1 MHNGDQAEGLRRLV
15 TPTSRRLIVVSGLP
29 GGGKTSA
36 AIHLAMNLAVGGLR
50 VRLLD
55 ASTGTTGAMALL
67 GLRLQR
73 GFTDVLRGRCVLA
86 DALLEGPHGVWV
98 LPCAGMGI
106 TYARLSAEARVPARR
121 HVHELCLDTDVLVVD
136 GDNPAALA
144 WTDSPPLRTEF
155 VFVLTPGFDA
165 ITEAYGLMK
174 QHALEHRERRFL
186 VLVNQARDEI
196 KARAVYENLASAA
209 RRFLDTGLAY
219 LGSVRADSLFAQ
231 AGKAGLHADAYALEA
246 VADLRRIARRLMLP
260 RPPCLS
266 LSPPAR
272 VHTRDS
278 IFPIHSDRPGHV
290 RRAGAGA

>member
-1 MHNGDQAEGLRRLV
+1 
-15 TPTSRRLIVVSGLP
+15 
-29 GGGKTSA
+29 
-36 AIHLAMNLAVGGLR
+36 
-50 VRLLD
+50 
-55 ASTGTTGAMALL
+55 
-67 GLRLQR
+67 
-73 GFTDVLRGRCVLA
+73 
-86 DALLEGPHGVWV
+86 
-98 LPCAGMGI
+98 
-106 TYARLSAEARVPARR
+106 
-121 HVHELCLDTDVLVVD
+121 
-136 GDNPAALA
+136 
-144 WTDSPPLRTEF
+144 
-155 VFVLTPGFDA
+155 
-165 ITEAYGLMK
+165 MK

-260 RPPCLS
+260 RPPYLS